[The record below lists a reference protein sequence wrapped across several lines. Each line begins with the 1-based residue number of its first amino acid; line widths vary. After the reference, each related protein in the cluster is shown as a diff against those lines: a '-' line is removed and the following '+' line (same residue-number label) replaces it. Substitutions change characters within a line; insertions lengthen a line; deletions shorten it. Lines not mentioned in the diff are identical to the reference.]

1 MLRHLL
7 LIFLFYRWE
16 NQGTDKECAP
26 NYRVCGTRIWV
37 GSVLVPTPACD
48 RYTTV
53 QRQCESRGRSDNEPS
68 QIHFLP
74 LVFIKAHFET
84 VTQVQRNCSISILI
98 RMDQTFDGGL
108 AKQRKSN
115 IYVFAR
121 PPLHINLTPPSFFLF
136 FDSLWL
142 WNLLGFLQAG
152 LSRKVLFPFAYLTNV
167 QYLSGHGW

>member
-16 NQGTDKECAP
+16 NQGTDKECAQ

-84 VTQVQRNCSISILI
+84 VTQVQHNCSISILI

-121 PPLHINLTPPSFFLF
+121 PPLHINLTPPSLFLF
-136 FDSLWL
+136 LIPYGSGICWGFCEPAWAAKFSF
-142 WNLLGFLQAG
+142 LLLI
-152 LSRKVLFPFAYLTNV
+152 
-167 QYLSGHGW
+167 